1 MDDNRPKPTQV
12 SLRSLLL
19 ATLLVSIALAVAR
32 TLGPI
37 VIGLAVIM
45 MPISVFFSSYVLRTI
60 KGNETLNA
68 WEITTV
74 VVISGVSVLIVLLG
88 LAIMASVSMP

>member
-45 MPISVFFSSYVLRTI
+45 MSISVFFSSYVLRTI

-88 LAIMASVSMP
+88 LAIMASL

>member
-12 SLRSLLL
+12 SLRS
-19 ATLLVSIALAVAR
+19 
-32 TLGPI
+32 
-37 VIGLAVIM
+37 